1 MSLDKSRQ
9 SGDQK
14 TTEFE
19 NKVSTSSS
27 LLNLKLVNR
36 GKKNFNS
43 VHSTKMCKKDEIHK
57 GRCVCQEEK
66 ESKKSKLNTKV
77 THRLLD
83 LNKRQIQKKMMKKRC
98 TACTRCLDFDPS
110 CSCEECERTRSRRRR
125 LVEEAPS
132 RKKLQYYTLCEIRRH
147 RTAGSAWLIKGR
159 YVYDVTKM
167 VPAHPGGDYSILRH
181 AGAQKLDCTEDFNF
195 HSRKGQKIWDR
206 YKIGVVVPC
215 PSDGTPPK
223 CEASSCS
230 IM

>member
-1 MSLDKSRQ
+1 VNFSEKSDRQ
-9 SGDQK
+9 SGGQV

-19 NKVSTSSS
+19 NLNKVSLKSS

-36 GKKNFNS
+36 GKISSVNS
-43 VHSTKMCKKDEIHK
+43 MCKKD
-57 GRCVCQEEK
+57 GCVSQEK
-66 ESKKSKLNTKV
+66 TKKKPKLNTKV
-77 THRLLD
+77 TRRLLD
-83 LNKRQIQKKMMKKRC
+83 LNKRQIEKKMMKKWC
-98 TACTRCLDFDPS
+98 TACTQCLDFDPS

-125 LVEEAPS
+125 LVEEAPSS